1 MPQFTESESPWSQL
15 AAALQET
22 TALKEH
28 ATVTGLATDTSAPQ
42 RIVLSPLRGPFKPR
56 AKRPAIIDVDLQIE
70 ARIWAE
76 SDAHAWDLLVR
87 LVRAVAEYG
96 VSGGPLVEWDEVDFD
111 APDDTSGQ
119 GAPCVARFTL
129 RALPIAP
136 AAADRGRV
144 DSVTYGVNGGPT
156 TTITE

>member
-56 AKRPAIIDVDLQIE
+56 AKRPAIIDVDLQVE

-76 SDAHAWDLLVR
+76 SEAHAWDLLVR

-119 GAPCVARFTL
+119 GAPCSRIARASRKPNSRQAAMAPTGCH
-129 RALPIAP
+129 LPKIIA
-136 AAADRGRV
+136 ASAM
-144 DSVTYGVNGGPT
+144 
-156 TTITE
+156 